1 MEINK
6 ENLSTEGLDIDD
18 FREFLESI
26 EQDYNDPRLDMFLKT
41 CINSL
46 WIMYENGYDM
56 PKKALI
62 ELKRYL

>member
-1 MEINK
+1 MEELKI
-6 ENLSTEGLDIDD
+6 ED

-26 EQDYNDPRLDMFLKT
+26 EKSYDDEQLNTILKT

-46 WIMYENGYDM
+46 WIMYEQGYDM

-62 ELKRYL
+62 ELKTHI

>member
-1 MEINK
+1 MEELKI
-6 ENLSTEGLDIDD
+6 ED

-26 EQDYNDPRLDMFLKT
+26 EESYDDEQLNTILKT

-46 WIMYENGYDM
+46 WIMYEQGYDM

-62 ELKRYL
+62 ELKTHI